1 MSFFFV
7 DPEVYKKHKD
17 DVLRLSNSVQ
27 VRIHEHFPAD
37 RREGGMSDA
46 QIAETLK
53 LDEQLVREIR
63 VVAERDFYP
72 IDEWQRAIEFKDEAC
87 RGYMKQGVS
96 FATRKYRKK

>member
-17 DVLRLSNSVQ
+17 DVLRLSNSAQ
-27 VRIHEHFPAD
+27 VRIHEHFPAE
-37 RREGGMSDA
+37 RRQGGMTDA

-72 IDEWQRAIEFKDEAC
+72 IDEWQRAIEFKEEAC
-87 RGYMKQGVS
+87 RGYLKKGVS